1 MYTGKI
7 TFIQGELQGS
17 SIDLQPGKQ
26 QVLGRNGANCNI
38 FFQSDRV
45 SRVHCAITFDE
56 NTGRLSL
63 LNYSTSGTTVNG
75 NELGPQQTVNIDN
88 GAKVKLGHSDNV
100 FTFSAQLVN
109 TNVSTPKRTGVIK
122 RLSKKYTPRPDNGA
136 SIFEDYLVED
146 DEKEVLTLSNDR
158 VLNFFTGKGLLK
170 NKAVLT
176 NRRLYIN
183 EHKGIISYAY
193 SRDVVELDEVTGTS
207 IVKRNPIWS
216 LVMAGG
222 WLVVGIISMS
232 ITGVAATFLPFL
244 ALTLIQAYTYLKLW
258 GNWFVVHFPG
268 GKYTFSIKNISLY
281 EVAEF
286 QRAICALKRKELKY
300 SDM

>member
-1 MYTGKI
+1 MI
-7 TFIQGELQGS
+7 L
-17 SIDLQPGKQ
+17 
-26 QVLGRNGANCNI
+26 
-38 FFQSDRV
+38 
-45 SRVHCAITFDE
+45 
-56 NTGRLSL
+56 
-63 LNYSTSGTTVNG
+63 
-75 NELGPQQTVNIDN
+75 
-88 GAKVKLGHSDNV
+88 
-100 FTFSAQLVN
+100 
-109 TNVSTPKRTGVIK
+109 
-122 RLSKKYTPRPDNGA
+122 
-136 SIFEDYLVED
+136 
-146 DEKEVLTLSNDR
+146 
-158 VLNFFTGKGLLK
+158 
-170 NKAVLT
+170 
-176 NRRLYIN
+176 
-183 EHKGIISYAY
+183 
-193 SRDVVELDEVTGTS
+193 S

-216 LVMAGG
+216 LVMAGV